1 MSRTIDN
8 LVPTNGTPLYDVTG
22 ESYTTML
29 DGFDA
34 SRINAVVL
42 FTDGR
47 NEDGVPEDDADQLD
61 GLLAELGAGSEGQA
75 SRPVR
80 IFPIAYGGDADLST
94 LRRVADATTG
104 AAYDSSNPTAIN
116 DVFAAVVSNF

>member
-1 MSRTIDN
+1 
-8 LVPTNGTPLYDVTG
+8 
-22 ESYTTML
+22 ML

-42 FTDGR
+42 LTDGR